1 MLGTYFYHEIFRKT
15 VVAFGT
21 IFNDIEIRHKDSSDN
36 TTSIMKV
43 PLAYAP
49 IQKFL
54 ARIEQQAD
62 LESKKGITLPRMS
75 FELTSFNYDTS
86 RKLTVTK
93 EFKAIDKSNNKQVKK
108 IFMPVPYNVGFEL
121 NIMAKLN
128 EDALQILEQ
137 ILPYFQPA
145 YNVTVRLVDGVDE
158 KKDIP
163 VVLEGI
169 NVRDEYEG
177 NYDTRR
183 ALIYTLSFTVKT
195 YLYGPV
201 PSTATP
207 GIIKK
212 VQVDYHTDTAPY
224 TPRSV
229 RYTALPT
236 ATKNYTGSSAT
247 TLSSNIDDTSTT
259 IQVADGSSFSQGTRI
274 YINEELFKITSV
286 NGNNLVVIRGYE
298 DTVRTSHV
306 SGESVFVVDSQDDS
320 LIEPGD
326 DFGFSGSEFDFDDGK
341 IYNPYSGTDIDPE
354 LIK

>member
-21 IFNDIEIRHKDSSDN
+21 IFNDIEIRHKDSLND

-49 IQKFL
+49 VQKFL

-62 LESKKGITLPRMS
+62 IESKKGITLPRMS
-75 FELTSFNYDTS
+75 FELASFNYDPS

-93 EFKAIDKSNNKQVKK
+93 EFKAIDKSSNKQVKK
-108 IFMPVPYNVGFEL
+108 VFMPVPYNVGFEL
-121 NIMAKLN
+121 NILAKLN

-145 YNVTVRLVDGVDE
+145 YNVTVKMIEGLDE

-169 NVRDEYEG
+169 SMKDDYEG
-177 NYDTRR
+177 NYDSRR
-183 ALIYTLSFTVKT
+183 ALIYTLNFTVKT
-195 YLYGPV
+195 YLYGPI
-201 PSTATP
+201 PSIATP

-212 VQVDYHTDTAPY
+212 VQVDYHTDTEQY
-224 TPRSV
+224 TPRSM
-229 RYTALPT
+229 RYIATPTAL
-236 ATKNYTGSSAT
+236 KNYTGSALT
-247 TLSSNIDDTSTT
+247 TLSSSIDESITVIS
-259 IQVADGSSFSQGTRI
+259 VLDGSSLSNGTKI
-274 YINEELFKITSV
+274 YINEELFKITAV
-286 NGNNLVVIRGYE
+286 NGNNLTVIRGYE
-298 DTVRTSHV
+298 NTTQTPHV
-306 SGESVFVVDSQDDS
+306 SGESIYLINTLDDL
-320 LIEPGD
+320 LIESGD
-326 DFGFSGSEFDFDDGK
+326 DFGFSGTDLFFEDGK
-341 IYNPYSGTDIDPE
+341 IFNPESGTDIDPE